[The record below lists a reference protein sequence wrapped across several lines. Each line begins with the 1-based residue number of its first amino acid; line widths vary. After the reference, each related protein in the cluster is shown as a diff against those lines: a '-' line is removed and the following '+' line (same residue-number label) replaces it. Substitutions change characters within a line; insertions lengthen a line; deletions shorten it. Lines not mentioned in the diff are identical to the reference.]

1 MFPNLVMRLL
11 GRDQALSLLSRI
23 PFFNGFSRSEM
34 REVERI
40 IERRIFGSGEAIFE
54 QERPGVAMYI
64 VLSGEVEVVQE
75 NDDGKR
81 TELSRV
87 NSGSCFGELALLNDT
102 PQSATAAA
110 TKETKLGV
118 LRRSDFLSL
127 VEQRP
132 KLGVKILM
140 KVSQIVAERL
150 RRTNRALKES
160 REKLAFARQETEET
174 SQDELGGE

>member
-75 NDDGKR
+75 NDDGMRHELLKR
-81 TELSRV
+81 RV
-87 NSGSCFGELALLNDT
+87 LWPALA
-102 PQSATAAA
+102 
-110 TKETKLGV
+110 
-118 LRRSDFLSL
+118 
-127 VEQRP
+127 
-132 KLGVKILM
+132 
-140 KVSQIVAERL
+140 
-150 RRTNRALKES
+150 
-160 REKLAFARQETEET
+160 
-174 SQDELGGE
+174 